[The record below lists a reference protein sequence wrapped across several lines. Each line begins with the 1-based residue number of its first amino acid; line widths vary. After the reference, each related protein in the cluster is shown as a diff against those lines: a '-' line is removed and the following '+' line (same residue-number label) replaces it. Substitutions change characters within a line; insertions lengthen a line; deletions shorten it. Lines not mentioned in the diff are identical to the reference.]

1 VSTPYERLLATQQA
15 MSEETGIKPTIK
27 DLLVLAP
34 DNDPFRA
41 GTPTDVMNGEWFAEV
56 WGDLRQAHLRRAH
69 YAADAQN
76 VPLPGG
82 GVYQND
88 KESWIF
94 LNKASRAARY
104 LGLVDVESFVDRRNP
119 SPHVNMEPG
128 FGITPEWS
136 YDLDTHRLNRIR
148 PMLANDSRFMPL
160 AKVETDV
167 RGYFYEQALQPY
179 LCEVWAEKTTMNDI
193 LVPLCRQLGA
203 NFVSGAGYQSITSVA
218 VSLLKRRVARL
229 QKPTR
234 ILYISDYDPAGRNMP
249 RQVGRQ
255 LQFWL
260 ERYAQD
266 VDISGA
272 DIRLEPIVLTA
283 EQAEGYP
290 TAPDSDSV
298 ELDALEVYSPG
309 RLRRIVRQ
317 AVSQFRDPDLRRKVA
332 QAEQEAQ
339 ELVEAEA
346 EQAVSEDLETL
357 ENIKAEAEE
366 IYARYRP
373 ALEAL
378 AAELNAELEPLD
390 RRVEVTQQAM
400 SDKLQALRDDL
411 HLPEMPE
418 GEPEDAPEDEGWL
431 FDSSRDAREQL
442 RIFKER

>member
-1 VSTPYERLLATQQA
+1 
-15 MSEETGIKPTIK
+15 
-27 DLLVLAP
+27 
-34 DNDPFRA
+34 
-41 GTPTDVMNGEWFAEV
+41 
-56 WGDLRQAHLRRAH
+56 
-69 YAADAQN
+69 
-76 VPLPGG
+76 
-82 GVYQND
+82 
-88 KESWIF
+88 
-94 LNKASRAARY
+94 
-104 LGLVDVESFVDRRNP
+104 
-119 SPHVNMEPG
+119 
-128 FGITPEWS
+128 
-136 YDLDTHRLNRIR
+136 
-148 PMLANDSRFMPL
+148 
-160 AKVETDV
+160 
-167 RGYFYEQALQPY
+167 
-179 LCEVWAEKTTMNDI
+179 
-193 LVPLCRQLGA
+193 
-203 NFVSGAGYQSITSVA
+203 
-218 VSLLKRRVARL
+218 LKRRVARL

-266 VDISGA
+266 VDISSA

-411 HLPEMPE
+411 HLPE

-431 FDSSRDAREQL
+431 FESSRDAREQL